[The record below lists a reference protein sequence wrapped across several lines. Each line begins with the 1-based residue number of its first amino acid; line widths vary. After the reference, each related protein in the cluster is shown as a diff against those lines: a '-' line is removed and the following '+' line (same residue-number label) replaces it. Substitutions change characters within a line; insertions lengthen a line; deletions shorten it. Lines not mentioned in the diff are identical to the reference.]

1 MRKDLRVEL
10 VVSSKATVRVKD
22 QNAFWSSDKRI
33 GVNKVNAGKGLPRQ
47 LYSSHLKVKG
57 KK

>member
-1 MRKDLRVEL
+1 MEL
-10 VVSSKATVRVKD
+10 VVSSKATVRIKD
-22 QNAFWSSDKRI
+22 QNAFWSSDKGI
-33 GVNKVNAGKGLPRQ
+33 GINKVNAGNGPPRR

>member
-1 MRKDLRVEL
+1 MEL

-33 GVNKVNAGKGLPRQ
+33 GINKVNAGNGPPRQ
-47 LYSSHLKVKG
+47 FYSSHLKVKG